1 MHVCVIKPL
10 TSPVA
15 FNDKP
20 RGAAAPCRPAPWE
33 VLLDP
38 VFCLGREQNVL
49 DAELAEHWWRG
60 NERAA
65 LTFFITSCVR
75 RLRGADGKVDAQAC
89 EDAAKQCAAASMAE
103 LRERAEGLRKDWQ
116 GPDP

>member
-1 MHVCVIKPL
+1 
-10 TSPVA
+10 
-15 FNDKP
+15 
-20 RGAAAPCRPAPWE
+20 